1 MTARQRPVDERLAL
15 DGALWLT
22 VGGASL
28 AGQGRIGLLRAI
40 AEQGSITRAAKA
52 VQMSY
57 KAAWAAVDAMN
68 RLAGEPLVE
77 RVTGGRGGG
86 STRLTTRGA
95 RLVERYGQL
104 DEVHHRFVQQL
115 SQSTTDLALDLS
127 LLKTLNMKT
136 SARNQFVG
144 IVTGLLEGAVNDEV
158 QLGLPGGAQIV
169 AIVTRDSTQ
178 QLGLRIGTPAF
189 ALVKSSSVM
198 ISTDLLGVRL
208 SARNQWPGDIVAL
221 RLGAVNAEVMIE
233 IAGGARIAAT
243 VTQSS
248 VAALGLRSGQ
258 RATAIFKASSVI
270 LGVMA

>member
-15 DGALWLT
+15 DGTLWLT

-115 SQSTTDLALDLS
+115 SQSTTDLAVDLS

-221 RLGAVNAEVMIE
+221 RPGAVNAEVMIE

>member
-1 MTARQRPVDERLAL
+1 M
-15 DGALWLT
+15 
-22 VGGASL
+22 
-28 AGQGRIGLLRAI
+28 
-40 AEQGSITRAAKA
+40 
-52 VQMSY
+52 
-57 KAAWAAVDAMN
+57 
-68 RLAGEPLVE
+68 
-77 RVTGGRGGG
+77 
-86 STRLTTRGA
+86 
-95 RLVERYGQL
+95 
-104 DEVHHRFVQQL
+104 QQL
-115 SQSTTDLALDLS
+115 SQSTTDLAVDLS

-221 RLGAVNAEVMIE
+221 RPGAVNAEVMIE

-248 VAALGLRSGQ
+248 VAALGLRLGQ